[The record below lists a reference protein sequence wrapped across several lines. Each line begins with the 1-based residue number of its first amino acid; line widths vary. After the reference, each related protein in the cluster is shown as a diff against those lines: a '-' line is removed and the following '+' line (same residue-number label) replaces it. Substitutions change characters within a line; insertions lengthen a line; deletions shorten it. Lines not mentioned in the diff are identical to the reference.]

1 MSRLHVM
8 ADWPTNREMI
18 EEQLRVDQDFR
29 AEWERTS
36 LGRGVAI
43 ILVRYRAAHGF
54 SQRDLAEHLGVSP
67 ETVARLE
74 TGESNPSADELRWLA
89 GRLGINRSMDVEPPT

>member
-1 MSRLHVM
+1 MTRADAM
-8 ADWPTNREMI
+8 ADWPTNGELI

-36 LGRGVAI
+36 VGRGVAI
-43 ILVRYRAAHGF
+43 TLVRHRAAHGI

-67 ETVARLE
+67 GTVARLE
-74 TGESNPSADELRWLA
+74 TGETNPRTDEVRWLS
-89 GRLGINRSMDVEPPT
+89 GQLGLDPHMDVEPLT